1 MVEAGLPEARL
12 VFKEHQDEWPESS
25 NMFGKKRQEQLK
37 DNLGTGRKRHKD
49 IDRSRPHVESKQ
61 MGR

>member
-1 MVEAGLPEARL
+1 
-12 VFKEHQDEWPESS
+12 
-25 NMFGKKRQEQLK
+25 MFGKKRQEQLK

-61 MGR
+61 IGR